1 MLIGRFNLSLFAFKT
16 QRVIG
21 MLKEPI
27 IAINFKTY
35 IEATG
40 ERALKIA
47 KAAEEVYKETGVT
60 IVVAPQ
66 LADLYRIAQEV
77 EIPIFAQHI
86 DPIKPGSHT
95 GHVLPEAVKEAG
107 AVGTLL
113 NHSENR
119 MILADLEVAIRR
131 AEEVGLMTM
140 VCSNNPAVS
149 AAVAAL
155 TPNYVAVEP
164 PELIGTGIP
173 VSKAKPEVIT
183 NTVELVKKVN
193 AGVKV
198 LTGAGISTGEDVKKA
213 LELGTV
219 GVLLASGV
227 TKAKDPEKAIR
238 DLVSLII

>member
-1 MLIGRFNLSLFAFKT
+1 ML
-16 QRVIG
+16 V
-21 MLKEPI
+21 EPI

-35 IEATG
+35 IDATG

-47 KAAEEVYKETGVT
+47 KAAEKVYKETGIT

-66 LADLYRIAQEV
+66 LVDLYRIAQEV
-77 EIPIFAQHI
+77 EIPVFAQHI

-119 MILADLEVAIRR
+119 MILADLEAAIRR

-155 TPNYVAVEP
+155 NPDYVAVEP

-183 NTVELVKKVN
+183 NTVELVRRVN
-193 AGVKV
+193 PEVKV

-238 DLVSLII
+238 DLASLII

>member
-1 MLIGRFNLSLFAFKT
+1 MVKLR
-16 QRVIG
+16 
-21 MLKEPI
+21 EPI

-40 ERALKIA
+40 KRALAIA
-47 KAAEEVYKETGVT
+47 KAAEKVWKETGIT

-66 LADLYRIAQEV
+66 FTDLKTVADSV
-77 EIPIFAQHI
+77 EIPVFAQHL

-113 NHSENR
+113 NHSERR
-119 MILADLEVAIRR
+119 MILADLEASIRR

-140 VCSNNPAVS
+140 VCSNKPAVS

-155 TPNYVAVEP
+155 GPDYVAVEP

-173 VSKAKPEVIT
+173 VSRAKPEVIT
-183 NTVELVKKVN
+183 DTVELVRKVN
-193 AGVKV
+193 PEVKV

-213 LELGTV
+213 LELGSV
-219 GVLLASGV
+219 GILLASGV

-238 DLVSLII
+238 DLVSAII

>member
-1 MLIGRFNLSLFAFKT
+1 MK
-16 QRVIG
+16 
-21 MLKEPI
+21 LKEPI

-35 IEATG
+35 AQATG
-40 ERALKIA
+40 EGALRIA
-47 KAAEEVYKETGVT
+47 KAAEKVYKETGIT

-77 EIPIFAQHI
+77 EIPVFAQHI

-119 MILADLEVAIRR
+119 MILADLEAAIRR
-131 AEEVGLMTM
+131 SEEVGLMTM
-140 VCSNNPAVS
+140 VCSNNPKVS

-155 TPNYVAVEP
+155 DPDYVAVEP

-183 NTVELVKKVN
+183 DTVELVKKVN
-193 AGVKV
+193 PNVKV
-198 LTGAGISTGEDVKKA
+198 LCGAGISTGEDVKKA

-227 TKAKDPEKAIR
+227 TKAKDPEKAIW
-238 DLVSLII
+238 DLVSLIV

>member
-1 MLIGRFNLSLFAFKT
+1 MVPMKLD
-16 QRVIG
+16 
-21 MLKEPI
+21 EPI

-40 ERALKIA
+40 KRALEIA
-47 KAAEEVYKETGVT
+47 KAAERVYKETGVT

-66 LADLYRIAQEV
+66 LVDLRMIAENV
-77 EIPIFAQHI
+77 EIPVFAQHI

-119 MILADLEVAIRR
+119 MILADLEAAISR
-131 AEEVGLMTM
+131 AKEVGLITM

-155 TPNYVAVEP
+155 EPDYVAVEP

-183 NTVELVKKVN
+183 NTVELVRKVN
-193 AGVKV
+193 PKVKV
-198 LTGAGISTGEDVKKA
+198 LCGAGISTGEDVRKA
-213 LELGTV
+213 IELGTV

-238 DLVSLII
+238 DLVSGIIGKD

>member
-1 MLIGRFNLSLFAFKT
+1 
-16 QRVIG
+16 

-47 KAAEEVYKETGVT
+47 KVAEKVYKETGIT

-77 EIPIFAQHI
+77 EIPVFAQHI
-86 DPIKPGSHT
+86 DPVKPGSHT
-95 GHVLPEAVKEAG
+95 GHVLPESIKEAG

-119 MILADLEVAIRR
+119 MILADLEAAIRR
-131 AEEVGLMTM
+131 AEEVGLLTM
-140 VCSNNPAVS
+140 VCSNNPKVS

-155 TPNYVAVEP
+155 SPHYVAVEP

-183 NTVELVKKVN
+183 DTVELVKKVN
-193 AGVKV
+193 PNVKV

-227 TKAKDPEKAIR
+227 TKAKDPERAIR

>member
-1 MLIGRFNLSLFAFKT
+1 MLE
-16 QRVIG
+16 
-21 MLKEPI
+21 EPI

-35 IEATG
+35 AQATG

-77 EIPIFAQHI
+77 EIPVFAQHI

-119 MILADLEVAIRR
+119 MILADLEAAIRR

-193 AGVKV
+193 PGVKV

>member
-1 MLIGRFNLSLFAFKT
+1 MLE
-16 QRVIG
+16 
-21 MLKEPI
+21 EPV

-60 IVVAPQ
+60 IVVASQ

-77 EIPIFAQHI
+77 EIPVFAQHI

-119 MILADLEVAIRR
+119 MILADLEAAIRR

-140 VCSNNPAVS
+140 VCSNNPKVS

-155 TPNYVAVEP
+155 SPDYVAVEP

-183 NTVELVKKVN
+183 NTVNLVKKISPK
-193 AGVKV
+193 VKV

>member
-1 MLIGRFNLSLFAFKT
+1 
-16 QRVIG
+16 

-47 KAAEEVYKETGVT
+47 KAAEKVYKETGIT
-60 IVVAPQ
+60 IAVAPQ
-66 LADLYRIAQEV
+66 LVDLYRIAQEV
-77 EIPIFAQHI
+77 EIPVFAQHI

-119 MILADLEVAIRR
+119 MILADLEAAIRR
-131 AEEVGLMTM
+131 AEEVGLTTI

-155 TPNYVAVEP
+155 NPDYVAVEP

-183 NTVELVKKVN
+183 DTVELVRKVN
-193 AGVKV
+193 PEVKV

-227 TKAKDPEKAIR
+227 TKAKDPEKAIKN
-238 DLVSLII
+238 LVSLIV

>member
-1 MLIGRFNLSLFAFKT
+1 MGKF
-16 QRVIG
+16 
-21 MLKEPI
+21 KEPI

-35 IEATG
+35 AQATG
-40 ERALKIA
+40 DGALRIA
-47 KAAEEVYKETGVT
+47 KAAEKVYKETGIT

-77 EIPIFAQHI
+77 EIPVFAQHI
-86 DPIKPGSHT
+86 DPIMPGSHT

-119 MILADLEVAIRR
+119 MVLADLEASIRR

-155 TPNYVAVEP
+155 GPDYVAVEP

-183 NTVELVKKVN
+183 DTVGLVKRVN
-193 AGVKV
+193 PDVKV

-213 LELGTV
+213 LELGSV

-238 DLVSLII
+238 DLVSLVI

>member
-1 MLIGRFNLSLFAFKT
+1 MLE
-16 QRVIG
+16 
-21 MLKEPI
+21 EPV

-95 GHVLPEAVKEAG
+95 GHVLPEAIKEAG

-193 AGVKV
+193 PGVKV

>member
-1 MLIGRFNLSLFAFKT
+1 MLE
-16 QRVIG
+16 
-21 MLKEPI
+21 EPI

-35 IEATG
+35 AQATG
-40 ERALKIA
+40 ERALKVA

-77 EIPIFAQHI
+77 EIPVFAQHI

-119 MILADLEVAIRR
+119 MILADLEAAIRR

-164 PELIGTGIP
+164 PELIGTGVP

-193 AGVKV
+193 PGVKV

>member
-1 MLIGRFNLSLFAFKT
+1 M
-16 QRVIG
+16 
-21 MLKEPI
+21 
-27 IAINFKTY
+27 IA
-35 IEATG
+35 ES
-40 ERALKIA
+40 
-47 KAAEEVYKETGVT
+47 
-60 IVVAPQ
+60 
-66 LADLYRIAQEV
+66 V
-77 EIPIFAQHI
+77 EIPVFAQHI

-107 AVGTLL
+107 GAVGTLL

-119 MILADLEVAIRR
+119 MILADLEAAIRR

-155 TPNYVAVEP
+155 GPDYVAVEP

-173 VSKAKPEVIT
+173 VSKAKPEVVT

-193 AGVKV
+193 PDVGV

-213 LELGTV
+213 LELGSV

>member
-1 MLIGRFNLSLFAFKT
+1 VEVLIFYYLNLKNLEVLKMLE
-16 QRVIG
+16 
-21 MLKEPI
+21 EPI

-35 IEATG
+35 AQATG
-40 ERALKIA
+40 ERALKVA

-77 EIPIFAQHI
+77 EIPVFAQHI

-119 MILADLEVAIRR
+119 MILADLEAAIRR

-193 AGVKV
+193 PGVKV

>member
-1 MLIGRFNLSLFAFKT
+1 
-16 QRVIG
+16 

-27 IAINFKTY
+27 VAINFKAY

-47 KAAEEVYKETGVT
+47 KAAEKVYKETGIT

-66 LADLYRIAQEV
+66 LADLYKIAQEV
-77 EIPIFAQHI
+77 EIPVFAQHI

-95 GHVLPEAVKEAG
+95 GHVLPEAIKEAG
-107 AVGTLL
+107 AIGTLL

-119 MILADLEVAIRR
+119 MILADLEASIRR

-140 VCSNNPAVS
+140 VCTNNPKVS
-149 AAVAAL
+149 AAAAAL
-155 TPNYVAVEP
+155 GPDYIAVEP

-183 NTVELVKKVN
+183 DTVELVKKIN
-193 AGVKV
+193 SGVKV
-198 LTGAGISTGEDVKKA
+198 LCGAGISTGEDVKKA

-227 TKAKDPEKAIR
+227 TKAKDPEKAIQN
-238 DLVSLII
+238 LVSLIL

>member
-1 MLIGRFNLSLFAFKT
+1 VFG
-16 QRVIG
+16 V
-21 MLKEPI
+21 KEPI

-35 IEATG
+35 IQATG
-40 ERALKIA
+40 DGALRIA
-47 KAAEEVYKETGVT
+47 KAAEKVYKETGIT

-77 EIPIFAQHI
+77 EIPVFAQHI
-86 DPIKPGSHT
+86 DPIKPGSNT

-119 MILADLEVAIRR
+119 MILADLEASIRR

-140 VCSNNPAVS
+140 VCTNNPEVS
-149 AAVAAL
+149 GAAAAL
-155 TPNYVAVEP
+155 GPDYIAVEP

-173 VSKAKPEVIT
+173 VSKANPEVVT
-183 NTVELVKKVN
+183 KTVDIVKRIN
-193 AGVKV
+193 PDVKV
-198 LTGAGISTGEDVKKA
+198 LCGAGISTGEDVKKA

-227 TKAKDPEKAIR
+227 AKAKDPEKAIR

>member
-1 MLIGRFNLSLFAFKT
+1 MLE
-16 QRVIG
+16 
-21 MLKEPI
+21 EPV

-40 ERALKIA
+40 ERALKIV

-77 EIPIFAQHI
+77 EIPVFAQHI

-119 MILADLEVAIRR
+119 MILADLEAAIRR

-140 VCSNNPAVS
+140 VCSNNPKVS

-155 TPNYVAVEP
+155 SPDYVAVEP

-183 NTVELVKKVN
+183 NTVNLVKKISPK
-193 AGVKV
+193 VKV

-227 TKAKDPEKAIR
+227 TKVKDPEKAIR

>member
-1 MLIGRFNLSLFAFKT
+1 MKLG
-16 QRVIG
+16 
-21 MLKEPI
+21 EPV

-35 IEATG
+35 AQATG
-40 ERALKIA
+40 KGALAIA
-47 KAAEEVYKETGVT
+47 KAAERVWRETGVT

-66 LADLYRIAQEV
+66 LVDLYRIAQEV
-77 EIPIFAQHI
+77 EIPVFAQHI
-86 DPIKPGSHT
+86 DPITPGSHT

-119 MILADLEVAIRR
+119 MILANLEASIRR
-131 AEEVGLMTM
+131 AEEVGLITM

-155 TPNYVAVEP
+155 GPDYVAVEP

-183 NTVELVKKVN
+183 DTVELVRRVN
-193 AGVKV
+193 PNVKV

-213 LELGTV
+213 LELGSV

-227 TKAKDPEKAIR
+227 TKAKNPEKAIKN
-238 DLVSLII
+238 LVSLIV

>member
-1 MLIGRFNLSLFAFKT
+1 MK
-16 QRVIG
+16 
-21 MLKEPI
+21 LKEPI
-27 IAINFKTY
+27 VAINFKTY
-35 IEATG
+35 AQATG
-40 ERALKIA
+40 EGALRIA
-47 KAAEEVYKETGVT
+47 KAAEKIYKETGVT

-77 EIPIFAQHI
+77 EIPVFAQHI

-131 AEEVGLMTM
+131 SEEVGLMTM

-155 TPNYVAVEP
+155 NPDYVAVEP

-183 NTVELVKKVN
+183 DTVELVKKVN
-193 AGVKV
+193 PDVKV
-198 LTGAGISTGEDVKKA
+198 LCGAGISTGEDVKKA

-227 TKAKDPEKAIR
+227 TKAKDPEKAIW
-238 DLVSLII
+238 DLVSLIV

>member
-1 MLIGRFNLSLFAFKT
+1 MK
-16 QRVIG
+16 
-21 MLKEPI
+21 LKEPI

-35 IEATG
+35 AQATG
-40 ERALKIA
+40 EGALRIA
-47 KAAEEVYKETGVT
+47 KAAEKVYKETGIT

-77 EIPIFAQHI
+77 EIPVFAQHI

-119 MILADLEVAIRR
+119 MILADLEAAIRR

-140 VCSNNPAVS
+140 VCSNNPKVS

-155 TPNYVAVEP
+155 DPDYVAVEP

-183 NTVELVKKVN
+183 DTVELVKKVN
-193 AGVKV
+193 PEVKV
-198 LTGAGISTGEDVKKA
+198 LCGAGISTGEDVKKA

-227 TKAKDPEKAIR
+227 TKAKDPEKAIW
-238 DLVSLII
+238 DLVSLIV

>member
-1 MLIGRFNLSLFAFKT
+1 MLE
-16 QRVIG
+16 
-21 MLKEPI
+21 EPI

-35 IEATG
+35 AQATG
-40 ERALKIA
+40 ERALKVA

-77 EIPIFAQHI
+77 EIPVFAQHI

-119 MILADLEVAIRR
+119 MILADLEAAIRR

-164 PELIGTGIP
+164 PELIGTGVP

-193 AGVKV
+193 SGVKV
-198 LTGAGISTGEDVKKA
+198 LTGAGISSGEDVKKA

>member
-1 MLIGRFNLSLFAFKT
+1 
-16 QRVIG
+16 

-27 IAINFKTY
+27 VAINFKAY

-47 KAAEEVYKETGVT
+47 KAAEKVYKETGIT

-77 EIPIFAQHI
+77 EIPVFAQHI
-86 DPIKPGSHT
+86 DPIKPGSNT

-119 MILADLEVAIRR
+119 MILADLEASIRR

-140 VCSNNPAVS
+140 VCTNNPKVS
-149 AAVAAL
+149 AAAAAL
-155 TPNYVAVEP
+155 GPDYIAVEP

-183 NTVELVKKVN
+183 DTVELVKKIN
-193 AGVKV
+193 SGVKV
-198 LTGAGISTGEDVKKA
+198 LCGAGISTGEDVKKA

-227 TKAKDPEKAIR
+227 TKAKDPEKAIQN
-238 DLVSLII
+238 LVSLIL

>member
-1 MLIGRFNLSLFAFKT
+1 MK
-16 QRVIG
+16 
-21 MLKEPI
+21 LKEPV

-35 IEATG
+35 AQATG
-40 ERALKIA
+40 EGALAIA
-47 KAAEEVYKETGVT
+47 KAAERVWRETGVT

-66 LADLYRIAQEV
+66 LVDLYRIAQEV
-77 EIPIFAQHI
+77 EVPVFAQHV

-119 MILADLEVAIRR
+119 MILADLEASIRR

-155 TPNYVAVEP
+155 GPDYVAVEP

-183 NTVELVKKVN
+183 DTVELVRRVN
-193 AGVKV
+193 PDVKV

-213 LELGTV
+213 LELGSV

-227 TKAKDPEKAIR
+227 TKAKNPEKTIK

>member
-1 MLIGRFNLSLFAFKT
+1 MGK
-16 QRVIG
+16 
-21 MLKEPI
+21 LKEPI
-27 IAINFKTY
+27 IAINFKAY
-35 IEATG
+35 MEATG
-40 ERALKIA
+40 KGALGIA
-47 KAAEEVYKETGVT
+47 KAAEKVWKETGIT

-66 LADLYRIAQEV
+66 LADLRMIAESV
-77 EIPIFAQHI
+77 EIPVFAQHI

-113 NHSENR
+113 NHSERR
-119 MILADLEVAIRR
+119 MILADLEASIRR

-155 TPNYVAVEP
+155 GPDYVAVEP

-173 VSKAKPEVIT
+173 VSKARPEVIT
-183 NTVELVKKVN
+183 STVELVRRVN
-193 AGVKV
+193 PEVKV
-198 LTGAGISTGEDVKKA
+198 LTGAGISTGEDVKRA
-213 LELGTV
+213 LELGSA

-238 DLVSLII
+238 DLVSLIV

>member
-1 MLIGRFNLSLFAFKT
+1 MGKLG
-16 QRVIG
+16 
-21 MLKEPI
+21 EPV
-27 IAINFKTY
+27 IAINFKAY
-35 IEATG
+35 AQATG
-40 ERALKIA
+40 VRALAIA
-47 KAAEEVYKETGVT
+47 KAAERVWRETGVT

-66 LADLYRIAQEV
+66 LVDLYRIAQEV
-77 EIPIFAQHI
+77 EVPVFAQHI

-119 MILADLEVAIRR
+119 MVLADLEASIRR
-131 AEEVGLMTM
+131 AKEVGLMTM

-155 TPNYVAVEP
+155 GPDYVAVEP

-183 NTVELVKKVN
+183 DTVELVRRVN
-193 AGVKV
+193 PNVKV

-213 LELGTV
+213 LELGSV

-227 TKAKDPEKAIR
+227 TKAKNPEKAIKN
-238 DLVSLII
+238 LVSLII